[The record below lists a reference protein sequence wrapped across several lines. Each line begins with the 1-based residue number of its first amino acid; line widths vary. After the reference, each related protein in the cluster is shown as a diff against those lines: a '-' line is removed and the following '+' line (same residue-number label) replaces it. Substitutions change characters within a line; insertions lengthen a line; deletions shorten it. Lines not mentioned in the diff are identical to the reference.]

1 MAWQPVE
8 TVPIDLGT
16 GIAPERAQAIAAALT
31 RRALPLLRLL
41 DGRPEP
47 LASAA
52 LFRADGRWLLL
63 TCRHLFETGAALGDL
78 GVPLG
83 ASGRIL
89 WLRDAAPRV
98 IEHPARDLAFIVI
111 GDAAAAEELARHWRP
126 ALLAPE
132 AVAAGG
138 ELFVVAGYPYAQT
151 RRENATVYARPV
163 VLFTRAQ
170 QAGAEELRATYARI
184 GRRLDGIDIH
194 TPPLDGVSG
203 ATCWAVSAAGD
214 ECEECI
220 LRPAGVQVAFT
231 HSREIR
237 AEALAAAREMFERL
251 RFV

>member
-1 MAWQPVE
+1 MVWQPVE
-8 TVPIDLGT
+8 TVPIDLDT
-16 GIAPERAQAIAAALT
+16 GIEPARARAIAEELT
-31 RRALPLLRLL
+31 QRVLPLLRLL

-63 TCRHLFETGAALGDL
+63 TCRHLFDAGAALGDL

-89 WLRDAAPRV
+89 WLRGAAPRV
-98 IEHPARDLAFIVI
+98 IEHPTRDLAFIVI
-111 GDAAAAEELARHWRP
+111 GDADAASVLARHWRP
-126 ALLAPE
+126 ARLAPE
-132 AVAAGG
+132 EVAAGG

-151 RRENATVYARPV
+151 RRENAIVYARPV
-163 VLFTRAQ
+163 VVFTRAR
-170 QAGAEELRATYARI
+170 QAGADELRVAYARVA
-184 GRRLDGIDIH
+184 RRLDGIDIH
-194 TPPLDGVSG
+194 APPLDGVSG
-203 ATCWAVSAAGD
+203 ATCWSVSAIDDDCKG
-214 ECEECI
+214 CV

>member
-1 MAWQPVE
+1 M
-8 TVPIDLGT
+8 
-16 GIAPERAQAIAAALT
+16 
-31 RRALPLLRLL
+31 
-41 DGRPEP
+41 
-47 LASAA
+47 
-52 LFRADGRWLLL
+52 LL

-111 GDAAAAEELARHWRP
+111 GDAAASVLARYWRP
-126 ALLAPE
+126 APLAPE
-132 AVAAGG
+132 AVAAVA
-138 ELFVVAGYPYAQT
+138 ELVVVAGYPYAQT
-151 RRENATVYARPV
+151 RRENAIVYARPV

-170 QAGAEELRATYARI
+170 QIGVEELRAAYARVA
-184 GRRLDGIDIH
+184 RRLDGIDVH

-214 ECEECI
+214 DREVCV

-231 HSREIR
+231 HGREIR
-237 AEALAAAREMFERL
+237 AEALAAARQMFERL
-251 RFV
+251 RLV

>member
-8 TVPIDLGT
+8 TVPIDLDT

-31 RRALPLLRLL
+31 RRVLPLLRLL
-41 DGRPEP
+41 DGRLEP

-63 TCRHLFETGAALGDL
+63 TCRHLFETGAVLGDL

-83 ASGRIL
+83 ASGRVL
-89 WLRDAAPRV
+89 WLRSAAPRV

-111 GDAAAAEELARHWRP
+111 GDADAAQVLARYWRP

-132 AVAAGG
+132 ELVAVG
-138 ELFVVAGYPYAQT
+138 ELYAVAGYPYAQI
-151 RRENATVYARPV
+151 RRENAIVYARPV

-170 QAGAEELRATYARI
+170 RADAEELRVAYARVA
-184 GRRLDGIDIH
+184 RRVDGIDIYA
-194 TPPLDGVSG
+194 PPLDGVSG
-203 ATCWAVSAAGD
+203 ATCWAVCAARD
-214 ECEECI
+214 DAAACI

-251 RFV
+251 RVP

>member
-8 TVPIDLGT
+8 TVPIDLDT
-16 GIAPERAQAIAAALT
+16 GIAPDRAQAIAAALT

-52 LFRADGRWLLL
+52 LFRADGHWLVL
-63 TCRHLFETGAALGDL
+63 TCRHLFETGAVLGDL
-78 GVPLG
+78 GIPLG
-83 ASGRIL
+83 ASGRVL

-98 IEHPARDLAFIVI
+98 IEHPVRDLAFILI
-111 GDAAAAEELARHWRP
+111 GDGHAASVLARYWRP
-126 ALLAPE
+126 APLAPE
-132 AVAAGG
+132 AFASGG
-138 ELFVVAGYPYAQT
+138 ELVVVAGYPYAQT
-151 RRENATVYARPV
+151 RRENAIVYARPV
-163 VLFTRAQ
+163 VVFTRARQ
-170 QAGAEELRATYARI
+170 FGAEELRAAYARVA
-184 GRRLDGIDIH
+184 RRVDGIDIH

-214 ECEECI
+214 DREECV

-251 RFV
+251 RAS

>member
-16 GIAPERAQAIAAALT
+16 GIAPDRAQAIAAELT

-52 LFRADGRWLLL
+52 LFRADGRWLVL
-63 TCRHLFETGAALGDL
+63 TCRHLFDAGAALGDL

-89 WLRDAAPRV
+89 WLRDAASRV
-98 IEHPARDLAFIVI
+98 IEHPTRDLAFIVI
-111 GDAAAAEELARHWRP
+111 GDADAAQALARHWRP
-126 ALLAPE
+126 APLVPE
-132 AVAAGG
+132 DVAADG
-138 ELFVVAGYPYAQT
+138 EVFVVAGYPYAQT
-151 RRENATVYARPV
+151 RRADAVVYARPV
-163 VLFTRAQ
+163 VLFTRARS
-170 QAGAEELRATYARI
+170 ADADELRVAYARTA
-184 GRRLDGIDIH
+184 RRLDGIDIH
-194 TPPLDGVSG
+194 APPLDGVSG
-203 ATCWAVSAAGD
+203 ATCWAVSAASD
-214 ECEECI
+214 DREACI

>member
-16 GIAPERAQAIAAALT
+16 GIAPARAMAISEALT
-31 RRALPLLRLL
+31 RRTLPLLRLL

-63 TCRHLFETGAALGDL
+63 TCRHLFEGGVALGDL

-89 WLRDAAPRV
+89 WLRSAAARV
-98 IEHPARDLAFIVI
+98 IEHPTRDLAFIVI
-111 GDAAAAEELARHWRP
+111 GHAAAAEEIARHWRP

-132 AVAAGG
+132 DAVAG
-138 ELFVVAGYPYAQT
+138 ELYVVAGYPYAQT
-151 RRENATVYARPV
+151 RRERSVVYARPV
-163 VLFTRAQ
+163 VLFTRVQEA
-170 QAGAEELRATYARI
+170 AAEELRVVYGRI
-184 GRRLDGIDIH
+184 ARRLDGIDIH
-194 TPPLDGVSG
+194 APPLDGVSG
-203 ATCWAVSAAGD
+203 ATCWSIAPSSG
-214 ECEECI
+214 ECDDCI

-237 AEALAAAREMFERL
+237 AEGLTAARELLDRL
-251 RFV
+251 RAG

>member
-16 GIAPERAQAIAAALT
+16 GIEPGRAQAIAEALT
-31 RRALPLLRLL
+31 QRVLPLLRLL

-63 TCRHLFETGAALGDL
+63 TCRHLFDAGAALGDL

-89 WLRDAAPRV
+89 WLRRAAPRV
-98 IEHPARDLAFIVI
+98 IEHPTRDLAFIVI
-111 GDAAAAEELARHWRP
+111 GDAAAASVLARHWRP
-126 ALLAPE
+126 VRLAPE
-132 AVAAGG
+132 EVGAGG
-138 ELFVVAGYPYAQT
+138 EVFVVAGYPYAQT
-151 RRENATVYARPV
+151 RRQNAIVYARPV

-170 QAGAEELRATYARI
+170 HTGAEELRVAYARVA
-184 GRRLDGIDIH
+184 RRLDGVDIYA
-194 TPPLDGVSG
+194 PPLDGVSG
-203 ATCWAVSAAGD
+203 ATCWSVSASKDDRDA
-214 ECEECI
+214 CV

-237 AEALAAAREMFERL
+237 AERLAAAREMFERL
-251 RFV
+251 RCA